1 MAEHKVTFMQNEYTK
16 DKTGEKALGVTV
28 ILNGKFGE
36 VISQLLEA
44 NPNFTSNIQVIQEAL
59 FRGLNSMLKEKN
71 IGADPDALGDDAADE
86 AAPAEEA

>member
-1 MAEHKVTFMQNEYTK
+1 MADHKVTFMQNEYTN
-16 DKTGEKALGVTV
+16 DTTGEKAPGVTV

-71 IGADPDALGDDAADE
+71 IGADPDAPEDE
-86 AAPAEEA
+86 ATETEKA